1 MRRRLAP
8 LPGLVVLL
16 ALAPATAA
24 ADAENDLGLTPRT
37 AALGGAVVATG
48 GDFAASAYSPAALI
62 VPGDRDGLGE
72 LHAGL
77 IIAAPA
83 VWAESA
89 TPGASLDLPAPENT
103 YSLVV
108 GGRWDVG
115 RGLGAPGLVLGLG
128 LYTPLEGLLQSRIRP
143 DESPSWL
150 HLTDRTQHLAVH
162 VALAYRI
169 VPWLSVG
176 VGVRITLDEE
186 AFITGTATEVTRVT
200 DPMTGEERVEA
211 GAALGLDAAVYGRAG
226 PTAGVL
232 VAPLPE
238 LRFAFAWR
246 SRLFSDDWGWARLQG
261 IDGVGDLGFAYR
273 FAHVYRPH
281 ELVWGAAVRAHEAL
295 EISAELMWQL
305 WDDPRSPAG
314 QLLPGRFGDVLVPSI
329 GVRVAPTPGVDL
341 LAGYRYAR
349 SPFDNLGGPT
359 NLLSNDVHH
368 VSLGAEVDLDVLVTG
383 EDVPFTLSVS
393 GRLSILEAREEVK
406 NGRHFPSDRALLT
419 NPGYPGYRY
428 GGMVPSVQLGVETR
442 W

>member
-1 MRRRLAP
+1 MRRLPALWVALLLRLA
-8 LPGLVVLL
+8 LE
-16 ALAPATAA
+16 PATAA
-24 ADAENDLGLTPRT
+24 ADAENDLGLSPRT

-48 GDFAASAYSPAALI
+48 GDFAAAAYSPAALI
-62 VPGDRDGLGE
+62 VPGDQDGLGE
-72 LHAGL
+72 LHVGL
-77 IIAAPA
+77 VVAAPGA
-83 VWAESA
+83 RAGSA
-89 TPGASLDLPAPENT
+89 TPGEGLDLPALGNT

-115 RGLGAPGLVLGLG
+115 RGLGAPGLVLGLAF
-128 LYTPLEGLLQSRIRP
+128 YTPLDGLLRSRIRP
-143 DESPSWL
+143 DESMSWL

-169 VPWLSVG
+169 APWLSVG
-176 VGVRITLDEE
+176 VGVRVTLDEE
-186 AFITGTATEVTRVT
+186 AFITGTTTEIVRVT
-200 DPMTGEERVEA
+200 DPVTGEERVET
-211 GAALGLDAAVYGRAG
+211 GAVLGLDAAVYGRAG
-226 PTAGVL
+226 PTLGVL
-232 VAPLPE
+232 VAPMPE
-238 LRFAFAWR
+238 LRIAFAWR

-261 IDGVGDLGFAYR
+261 IAGVGDLGFAYR

-281 ELVWGAAVRAHEAL
+281 ELVWGAAVRAHEAV
-295 EISAELMWQL
+295 EVSAELMWQL
-305 WDDPRSPAG
+305 WDDPRSPSG
-314 QLLPGRFGDVLVPSI
+314 QLLQGRFGDVLVPSV

-368 VSLGAEVDLDVLVTG
+368 VSLGAELDLDVLVTG
-383 EDVPFTLSVS
+383 EDFPFTLSVS

-428 GGMVPSVQLGVETR
+428 GGVVPSVQLGVETS